1 MPYTFIGNDT
11 HGGFISP
18 GPNVLSVGIFRA
30 GLGLLWKAE
39 MTFLQTHHHHIKKS
53 WKSIPFNSNMGNRE
67 SYIPRDCLQWKISLK
82 RIQSPWLVWLRCS
95 GILSQSECCWFNFQ
109 SWHMPGLQVQSPV
122 GALTEDNQSMFLSH
136 ILLSLYLS
144 ISLKSKIK
152 ITLITKWYC
161 VKFPIPQLRL
171 LLWNDK
177 CEWKEYLFK

>member
-82 RIQSPWLVWLRCS
+82 RIQSPWLVWLS
-95 GILSQSECCWFNFQ
+95 GLSTSLWTDGRRYGSQSG
-109 SWHMPGLQVQSPV
+109 HMPGLWASPHWR
-122 GALTEDNQSMFLSH
+122 LHKRQLH
-136 ILLSLYLS
+136 IDVSPPFFSFPSLLSRN
-144 ISLKSKIK
+144 K
-152 ITLITKWYC
+152 
-161 VKFPIPQLRL
+161 
-171 LLWNDK
+171 
-177 CEWKEYLFK
+177 